1 MKKRILSL
9 LLVAAMLLAMFPTAF
24 AAEHGITV
32 TAPKGVSVTA
42 GALYEL
48 ELAEM
53 FEDTENH
60 TLSYS
65 LKEDY
70 GDKIYIK
77 NEKLEFTTPTAGDY
91 TIVITASCTGGLSV
105 EGSVKITVTA
115 AAAGD
120 PIQYG
125 YDETDKDEVTVRVSI
140 SNDGVPIV
148 GNDKGATVL
157 GSMDVTIPYF
167 SLESYGL
174 EQFNRYHTEDGQGA
188 YVDEVLVKRPTLLH
202 LYIYMLER
210 YYLGLSE
217 DKCGK
222 GNAVSHV
229 LEYAGTG
236 DGVYDLL
243 GGKYEDTMKAL
254 NITGSATSLYMQQF
268 WGHDENL
275 MYYRNHVYPLMG
287 PGWGSTADYI
297 LLSDGDVID
306 LAMFSDWN
314 FWTKGA
320 FACFDKD
327 GYTIKQ
333 NGTLN
338 FQTLKYDTQSVG
350 QGGSE
355 KTEPIQGLTA
365 ALYTST
371 WAQAPGVNQP
381 VADSADSSKF
391 ACSLSGLPAGTYY
404 LLAMDPNAGSESSC
418 YAPAVTKVTVEEGDP
433 YEGCSFVKLVCDT
446 TDQPLTKF
454 TSGTC
459 YVQHYSNPGDKPYY
473 VVTIPDGTHGIKK
486 AATVDVYYPADTD
499 LVSYCALF
507 DPDTGEVDWSFT
519 AGSDYEYSIREEDGY
534 KIAAI
539 PAAFLIE
546 NKLALAVEDSSYDY
560 PDTFS
565 FVYGD
570 IDNTPAPS
578 VAVTGVSLDKT
589 TLTLDRRQSVQLT
602 ATVEP
607 ADALNKNLTWESLN
621 PEIVSVKDGLVT
633 GLKAGEGVVQV
644 TTKDGGFTARC
655 TVTVT
660 DSSMPQQDENGVYQ
674 IANAAQLKWFADQ
687 VNDGGDENAALNAVL
702 TQDIDL
708 SSVCGEGK
716 GSWTPIGDHSKD
728 SYTKYVTYSGKFD
741 GQGHK
746 ITNLYI
752 SEKNDDYT
760 SVSWN
765 YRALFGDCR
774 KATIE
779 NLFVYGTV
787 ESNNRFVAAIV
798 GSATACTLRNLH
810 NYATVTC
817 TQATNEWGYAG
828 VVASPRTNT
837 LVENCSNHGKI
848 SGHCYQVGGIA
859 ASAAGV
865 TFKGC
870 YNDAEIY
877 CHNTPIRDDEQGVGG
892 IVGYT
897 YNGVTLEN
905 CYNTGKVWHYFQTQ
919 ARALCVGG
927 LVGLHYS
934 GELTL
939 TNCYNA
945 GLVTTSSACLEKAN
959 IGGLVGYMR
968 TNGTVSAANA
978 LYLDSTAAKDAAG
991 GTAVTAA
998 ALTAADL
1005 GEGFQSSCPYPV
1017 LSWQTPVAHT
1027 DANNDYVC
1035 DVCGAKLPAPAYLSV
1050 LRLSKSGTASNPGDY
1065 IFTPAFDGTAGTYQ
1079 VRIPDAD
1086 GTGAYLWATLSE
1098 NAPEGSA
1105 IQAVWTNLGNNQSR
1119 NTSITSGKASGQTL
1133 LNFSKGGKANTVTV
1147 TVGVEGDAQT
1157 YILTSYRTPTLKGL
1171 SLEGVRMNETFS
1183 YSSASYTATTTLD
1196 TVTVT
1201 AAPYDEGYTVTYNG
1215 GTSNVIALNDGEN
1228 VITVKVANADGDAKE
1243 YTVTVKKVPLCIV
1256 TFKTTPA
1263 DAAVFMVDSFGETVY
1278 SDAEG
1283 RYALMEG
1290 ASYTYNVTAK
1300 GYVGVRN
1307 TMEAKAGEIKVALTA
1322 AAKND
1327 KIDENLPAEWPNFR
1341 NGNDH
1346 LGLVN
1351 ALTPTS
1357 DADCELLWAVKYGT
1371 GWAAAPGSPILVD
1384 GDLIT
1389 YTGNTIKRLD
1399 VNTGKVLAEGTM
1411 AGTSSFSINPAT
1423 YANGMIFVGLSGG
1436 KIQAFNAKTLESLW
1450 IYTDPIGGQ
1459 PNTSPTYYDG
1469 YIYVG
1474 FWNGENRPGNFVALS
1489 VTDEDP
1495 SQTEEAKLATWS
1507 YGCNGG
1513 FYWAGAYVT
1522 DKLCIVGTDDGS
1534 GEGNYVNTSAL
1545 LVFDRASGKI
1555 LDSHYGCSGDIRSNV
1570 SHDPDSD
1577 RVFFTSKGGYIYNA
1591 KIDWNTGK
1599 ITDFKSLALKDAEG
1613 YTSEQKPGAIMST
1626 CTPSVYNG
1634 RIYLGVSGNKGQFTK
1649 NGGHCIEVINL
1660 DVETGEMS
1668 YAYSYGIVGYPQ
1680 TSAMVSTAYQD
1691 KDFDGDGQAD
1701 GYVFIYL
1708 PYNYTPGGVSV
1719 LMDRPGQT
1727 SPKTVTDSGYS
1738 EIFTPKS
1745 PLAQYCIASTIADSY
1760 GTVYYKNDS
1769 CYMMAITSK
1778 ILSIKVVQKPAKL
1791 TYNDE
1796 SFDPTGMKVVAVLA
1810 NGLERDITNY
1820 VTWPEDKIPSDQETV
1835 TLTYTYG
1842 FDSENYGLKTQT
1854 TEVELTST
1862 PKQDADGYYLISS
1875 ASKLIWFR
1883 DQVNSGNAA
1892 IKGRMTADID
1902 LSSVESWSPIGTK
1915 SKPFAGSFDGGNFTV
1930 SNMNVTFAATS
1941 GSDAPYLGLFGYV
1954 KGTASQNAEIK
1965 NLNVTGKVDITANY
1979 RNTYAYSGGVAGYV
1993 EYTNFTDVSS
2003 SVNVT
2008 VTYGSVTRGWWS
2020 VGGFC
2025 GMAKNAKY
2033 LRCYNHG
2040 DVTAPGYY
2048 ITGFCGKSEYV
2059 SYTSCGNTGAITGS
2073 DYTAGFGSETK
2084 ATTLVDCYNTGSI
2097 SLVTYGGK
2105 YKQQCAAGLV
2115 ASLRYG
2121 STITRCYNTG
2131 SVHGEVYVGGLV
2143 GTLASAS
2150 DYNSG
2155 ANYVVDSY
2163 NSGAISGHSDK
2174 SYCGIGGL
2182 VGNQEGGYSSYNQ
2195 CYIRNCYNVGTVTD
2209 LGTKE
2214 KGNPG
2219 AVVGYMNSDY
2229 SEDSFIS
2236 MVDLYYLSCGLEAVG
2251 TVGYSTVKNPD
2262 QLIEMNEDAMKSADF
2277 VTTLGESF
2285 KADGT
2290 CMQKVNG
2297 GYPILVWQK
2306 LGEGQSEHTLTAKE
2320 TVAPTCTEQGYTVY
2334 LCSVCGEQVKADF
2347 IPALG
2352 HTFTEKTVTATCT
2365 EDGYTEHTCSV
2376 CGYNYRDGYVKA
2388 KGHSYTDVVTA
2399 ATCESA
2405 GYTTHTCSVC
2415 GYSYVDTMVPAKG
2428 HSYTDVVTPATC
2440 EQGGYT
2446 THTCTVCGK
2455 TYVDAMTEALG
2466 HDYKAVVTEPTCDEM
2481 GYTTH
2486 TCTVCGKSYVDSY
2499 TQPAGHSY
2507 TSEVTKEPTCK
2518 EEGIRTFTC
2527 SHCDKSYTEPI
2538 AKTAHSYEAVVTEP
2552 DCTHMGYTTY
2562 TCTVCSDSYKA
2573 DFVDAKGHEC
2583 EAAVVEATCE
2593 GYGYTVNRCKHC
2605 DYSYISEI
2613 RQPLG
2618 HDYALTGAKEAT
2630 CTEAGYTGD
2639 MVCTR
2644 CGDVKT
2650 KGEETAALGHDFGQ
2664 WETVKEA
2671 DCFHTGL
2678 EERKCSRCEEIEQRE
2693 TTATSCPSDGFR
2705 DLNKNSWYHEA
2716 VDYAL
2721 RNDLMNGVSGDRFDP
2736 KGATTRAMLVTV
2748 LYRLA
2753 GEPDVSGLENP
2764 FSDVPEGRWF
2774 TNAVI
2779 WAANEGIVKGVGGT
2793 TFNPKGVLTR
2803 EQAATMLYRY
2813 AEAKGYDVTARA
2825 DLSGYAD
2832 AEKLG
2837 ASAREA
2843 MSWAVAVG
2851 LVNGRSAATLAPKAG
2866 TNRAELA
2873 ALLFRFAENVHPAQ

>member
-1 MKKRILSL
+1 MKKRIVSL

-24 AAEHGITV
+24 AAEHSIRIT
-32 TAPKGVSVTA
+32 PPENVSVTA

-48 ELAEM
+48 ALADL
-53 FEDTENH
+53 FADTENH
-60 TLSYS
+60 PLSYS

-70 GDKIYIK
+70 GSKVYIK
-77 NEKLEFTTPTAGDY
+77 NDKLEFTTPDAGDY
-91 TIVITASCTGGLSV
+91 TVVIVASCSDGLSV

-115 AAAGD
+115 AASGD

-125 YDETDKDEVTVRVSI
+125 YDETDQDKVTVRVSI
-140 SNDGVPIV
+140 SNDGVPII
-148 GNDKGATVL
+148 GNDKASTVL
-157 GSMDVTIPYF
+157 GSVDVTIPYF
-167 SLESYGL
+167 TLESYGL
-174 EQFNRYHTEDGQGA
+174 EQFNRFHTEGGQGK
-188 YVDEVLVKRPTLLH
+188 YVDEVVVKRPTLLH
-202 LYIYMLER
+202 LYLYMLER
-210 YYLGLSE
+210 YYLGLPE
-217 DKCGK
+217 DQCGK
-222 GNAVSHV
+222 GNDVSHV
-229 LEYAGTG
+229 LDYTGTG
-236 DGVYDLL
+236 AGVFDLL
-243 GGKYEDTMKAL
+243 GGSYQDTLKAL
-254 NITGSATSLYMQQF
+254 NITGSATSMYMQQF

-297 LLSDGDVID
+297 LLSDNDVID
-306 LAMFSDWN
+306 LAMFSNWS

-327 GYTIKQ
+327 GYTVKQ

-338 FQTLKYDTQSVG
+338 FQTLKYDTQSVA

-355 KTEPIQGLTA
+355 KTEPIQGLA
-365 ALYTST
+365 ATLYTSA
-371 WAQAPGVNQP
+371 WAQVPSGNQP
-381 VADSADSSKF
+381 VVDSADSSKF
-391 ACSLSGLPAGTYY
+391 VCSLSGLPAGTYY
-404 LLAMDPNAGSESSC
+404 LLAMDSNAGTGDAC
-418 YAPAVTKVTVEEGDP
+418 YAPAVTKVTVEQADP
-433 YEGCSFVKLVCDT
+433 YEGCDFVKLVCDT
-446 TDQPLTKF
+446 TDEPLTKF

-459 YVQHYSNPGDKPYY
+459 YVQHYANPGDKPYY
-473 VVTIPDGTHGIKK
+473 VVTIPDGKHGIDK
-486 AATVDVYYPADTD
+486 ATTVDVYYPADTD

-507 DPDTGEVDWSFT
+507 NPDTGEVDWSHM
-519 AGSDYEYSIREEDGY
+519 SDYAYSVREENGY
-534 KIAAI
+534 KIATI

-560 PDTFS
+560 PNTFS

-570 IDNTPAPS
+570 ISNTPAPP

-607 ADALNKNLTWESLN
+607 ADALNKNLTWESLD
-621 PEIVSVKDGLVT
+621 PTVAAVDGGLVT
-633 GLKAGEGVVQV
+633 GVKAGQTTIRV
-644 TTKDGGFTARC
+644 TTKDGGFTAAC
-655 TVTVT
+655 AVTVT
-660 DSSMPQQDENGVYQ
+660 DSNAPQKDESGVYQ
-674 IANAAQLKWFADQ
+674 IATAAQLKWFADQ

-702 TQDIDL
+702 TEDIDL
-708 SSVCGEGK
+708 SSVCGAGK
-716 GSWTPIGDHSKD
+716 GSWTPIGDYSNNH
-728 SYTKYVTYSGKFD
+728 VTYSGKFD

-752 SEKNDDYT
+752 SEENSDYT

-779 NLFVYGTV
+779 NLSVYGTV

-798 GSATACTLRNLH
+798 GSATSCTLRNLH

-817 TQATNEWGYAG
+817 TKATNEWGYAG

-877 CHNTPIRDDEQGVGG
+877 CHNAPSRDDQQGVGG
-892 IVGYT
+892 IVGYVS
-897 YNGVTLEN
+897 NGVTLEN

-959 IGGLVGYMR
+959 LGGLVGYMR
-968 TNGTVSAANA
+968 SNGTVTATNA

-1027 DANNDYVC
+1027 DADNDSVC

-1050 LRLSKSGTASNPGDY
+1050 LRLTKSGTASNPGDY
-1065 IFTPAFDGTAGTYQ
+1065 TFQPAFDGTAGTYQ
-1079 VRIPDAD
+1079 VLIPDAD

-1098 NAPEGSA
+1098 NAPEGA
-1105 IQAVWTNLGNNQSR
+1105 TIRAEWTNLGNNQTRS
-1119 NTSITSGKASGQTL
+1119 TAITSGKASGQIL

-1147 TVGVEGDAQT
+1147 TVGVEGDTQS

-1171 SLEGVRMNETFS
+1171 GLEGVRMNETF
-1183 YSSASYTATTTLD
+1183 AFANTAYTAMTTAD

-1201 AAPYDEGYTVTYNG
+1201 ATPYDESYTVTYNG
-1215 GTSNVIALNDGEN
+1215 GASNVIALNDGEN
-1228 VITVKVANADGDAKE
+1228 VITVKVANAAGDAKE
-1243 YTVTVKKVPLCIV
+1243 YTVTVKKVPLCVV
-1256 TFKTTPA
+1256 TFKTTPT
-1263 DAAVFMVDSFGETVY
+1263 DATVFMVDSFGDTVFP
-1278 SDAEG
+1278 DAEG
-1283 RYALMEG
+1283 KYTLMEG

-1300 GYVGVRN
+1300 GYVGVQN
-1307 TMEAKAGEIKVALTA
+1307 TMEAKAGQIEVNLTA

-1327 KIDENLPAEWPNFR
+1327 KIDGNLPAEWPNFR
-1341 NGNDH
+1341 NGSNH

-1357 DADCELLWAVKYGT
+1357 DEDCELLWAAKYGT

-1399 VNTGKVLAEGTM
+1399 VNTGKVMAEGTM

-1423 YANGMIFVGLSGG
+1423 YADGMIFVGLSGG

-1459 PNTSPTYYDG
+1459 PNTSPTYHDG
-1469 YIYVG
+1469 FIYVG
-1474 FWNGENRPGNFVALS
+1474 FWNGENKPGNFVALS

-1534 GEGNYVNTSAL
+1534 GEGDYVKTSAL
-1545 LVFDRASGKI
+1545 LVFDRLSGKI
-1555 LDSHYGCSGDIRSNV
+1555 LDSHFGCSGDIRSNV
-1570 SHDPDSD
+1570 SHDPESD

-1591 KIDWNTGK
+1591 KIDWSTGK
-1599 ITDFKSLALKDAEG
+1599 ITDFKSLALKDAQG

-1634 RIYLGVSGNKGQFTK
+1634 RIYLGVSGNKGQFSQ

-1727 SPKTVTDSGYS
+1727 APKTVTDSGYS
-1738 EIFTPKS
+1738 EIFTPKA
-1745 PLAQYCIASTIADSY
+1745 PLAQYCIGSTIADSY

-1769 CYMMAITSK
+1769 CYLMAITSK
-1778 ILSIKVVQKPAKL
+1778 ILSIKVAQKPTKL
-1791 TYNDE
+1791 AYNDE
-1796 SFDPTGMKVVAVLA
+1796 PFDATGMKVVAVLA
-1810 NGLERDITNY
+1810 NGLERDITRY

-1854 TEVELTST
+1854 AEVELQST

-1875 ASKLIWFR
+1875 ASKLVWFR
-1883 DQVNSGNAA
+1883 DQVNGGNTA
-1892 IKGRMTADID
+1892 IKGRMTANID

-1915 SKPFAGSFDGGNFTV
+1915 SKPFAGSFDGDGHSITGM
-1930 SNMNVTFAATS
+1930 SITFD
-1941 GSDAPYLGLFGYV
+1941 SDDKSVGAPYLGLFGYV
-1954 KGTASQNAEIK
+1954 KGTADKKAEIK
-1965 NLNVTGKVDITANY
+1965 NLTLSGKLDITENY
-1979 RNTYAYSGGVAGYV
+1979 RNSFAYSGGLVGGAEYV
-1993 EYTNFTDVSS
+1993 SFTDVTVDVAVTAKQGTAPYPWSYIGGFAGTV
-2003 SVNVT
+2003 VNADFLRCVNNGT
-2008 VTYGSVTRGWWS
+2008 VTSDGDY
-2020 VGGFC
+2020 VGGFVPKSEKTTYISC
-2025 GMAKNAKY
+2025 VNNGA
-2033 LRCYNHG
+2033 
-2040 DVTAPGYY
+2040 
-2048 ITGFCGKSEYV
+2048 ITGRTKVGGFGAEVKSTKV
-2059 SYTSCGNTGAITGS
+2059 VDSCNTGAISLIAYGTGKQ
-2073 DYTAGFGSETK
+2073 A
-2084 ATTLVDCYNTGSI
+2084 I
-2097 SLVTYGGK
+2097 GGLF
-2105 YKQQCAAGLV
+2105 AEI
-2115 ASLRYG
+2115 RYG
-2121 STITRCYNTG
+2121 SSITRSYNSGAVTG
-2131 SVHGEVYVGGLV
+2131 DCYVGGLV
-2143 GTLASAS
+2143 GTLSSSS
-2150 DYNSG
+2150 DSTNG
-2155 ANYVVDSY
+2155 VNYIVDCY
-2163 NSGAISGHSDK
+2163 NSGAITGHSDK
-2174 SYCGIGGL
+2174 NYCGIGGL
-2182 VGNQEGGYSSYNQ
+2182 VGNLDAGMRSYSQSY
-2195 CYIRNCYNVGTVTD
+2195 IHNCYSVGTVTD
-2209 LGTKE
+2209 LGLKTA
-2214 KGNPG
+2214 GNPG
-2219 AVVGYMNSDY
+2219 AAIGVMHADY
-2229 SEDSFIS
+2229 SEGSYLEVKD
-2236 MVDLYYLSCGLEAVG
+2236 VYYRACGLEG
-2251 TVGYSTVKNPD
+2251 LGKMNYSTMHDPSVFV
-2262 QLIEMNEDAMKSADF
+2262 EMTAEAMKASDF
-2277 VTTLGESF
+2277 VTKLGASF

-2306 LGEGQSEHTLTAKE
+2306 LAEGQSEHTLTAKE

-2334 LCSVCGEQVKADF
+2334 VCSACGEQVKADF

-2352 HTFTEKTVTATCT
+2352 HTFEEKTVAATCT
-2365 EDGYTEHTCSV
+2365 SDGYTAHTCSV

-2415 GYSYVDTMVPAKG
+2415 GYSYVDAMVPAKG
-2428 HSYTDVVTPATC
+2428 HRYTEVVTPATC

-2446 THTCTVCGK
+2446 THTCSVCGK
-2455 TYVDAMTEALG
+2455 TYVDAMTEAKG
-2466 HDYKAVVTEPTCDEM
+2466 HDYKAVVTDPTCDEM

-2486 TCTVCGKSYVDSY
+2486 TCSACGKSYVDSY

-2507 TSEVTKEPTCK
+2507 TSTVTKAPTCK
-2518 EEGIRTFTC
+2518 EEGVRTFTC
-2527 SHCDKSYTEPI
+2527 GHCGKSYTEPI
-2538 AKTAHSYEAVVTEP
+2538 ARTAHSYEAVVTEP

-2562 TCTVCSDSYKA
+2562 TCSVCGDSYKD

-2583 EAAVVEATCE
+2583 EATVVEATCE
-2593 GYGYTVNRCKHC
+2593 GYGFTENHCKHC
-2605 DYSYISEI
+2605 DYSYISSI

-2618 HDYALTGAKEAT
+2618 HAYELTGAKNAT

-2639 MVCTR
+2639 LICVR
-2644 CGDVKT
+2644 CKDVKST
-2650 KGEETAALGHDFGQ
+2650 GEELPALGHDFGE
-2664 WETVKEA
+2664 WTTVKEA
-2671 DCFHTGL
+2671 DCFEKGL
-2678 EERKCSRCEEIEQRE
+2678 EERSCGRCGETEQRE
-2693 TTATSCPSDGFR
+2693 TVAETCPGDAFS
-2705 DLNKNSWYHEA
+2705 DLNKDSWYHRY
-2716 VDYAL
+2716 VDYVL
-2721 RNDLMNGVSGDRFDP
+2721 RTGMMNGVNESEFAP
-2736 KGATTRAMLVTV
+2736 GALTNRAMLVTV

-2753 GEPDVSGLENP
+2753 GEPDMTGHESPFTDVSGEA
-2764 FSDVPEGRWF
+2764 WF
-2774 TNAVI
+2774 APAVI
-2779 WAANEGIVKGVGGT
+2779 WAYENGLVNGVGDGL
-2793 TFNPKGVLTR
+2793 FAPGADLTR
-2803 EQAATMLYRY
+2803 EQMAAILFRF
-2813 AEAKGYDVTARA
+2813 AGKEGYDTTARA
-2825 DLSGYAD
+2825 DLSAFTDGARLSPYAQD
-2832 AEKLG
+2832 
-2837 ASAREA
+2837 A
-2843 MSWAVAVG
+2843 MSWAVATG
-2851 LVNGRSAATLAPKAG
+2851 LINGRSETELAPGEGA
-2866 TNRAELA
+2866 NRAELA
-2873 ALLFRFAENVHPAQ
+2873 AVLYRFAMNAKKTAGN